1 MIISY
6 AYSCAF
12 ILQYARHLYYLQEMA
27 PYDEPL
33 RSELLGGK
41 FTILVGGSVSHLVE
55 VCFLIMRC
63 VYKSAS
69 NIFQGTSAIQPLPVG
84 WLICISHYHI
94 HPVSC
99 CALWLIIFFGFLM
112 GH

>member
-1 MIISY
+1 MSFPIFLVSGFVNFIHPRASENLADCVRQVCSPDFIWHNSVIIFSHYLIFSY
-6 AYSCAF
+6 AYSCTF

-55 VCFLIMRC
+55 VCFLIM
-63 VYKSAS
+63 
-69 NIFQGTSAIQPLPVG
+69 
-84 WLICISHYHI
+84 
-94 HPVSC
+94 
-99 CALWLIIFFGFLM
+99 
-112 GH
+112 

>member
-1 MIISY
+1 MCSPDFIWHNSVIIFSHYLIFSY

-33 RSELLGGK
+33 RSELLSGK

-55 VCFLIMRC
+55 VCFLIM
-63 VYKSAS
+63 
-69 NIFQGTSAIQPLPVG
+69 
-84 WLICISHYHI
+84 
-94 HPVSC
+94 
-99 CALWLIIFFGFLM
+99 
-112 GH
+112 

>member
-1 MIISY
+1 MLT
-6 AYSCAF
+6 AVPLN
-12 ILQYARHLYYLQEMA
+12 LQYARHLYYLQEMA

-55 VCFLIMRC
+55 VCFVFMWR

-69 NIFQGTSAIQPLPVG
+69 NIFQCAYSNYAIEPLAVG
-84 WLICISHYHI
+84 SLVCIC
-94 HPVSC
+94 
-99 CALWLIIFFGFLM
+99 
-112 GH
+112 